1 MKFRTASIYSKTKS
15 NNFLPN
21 FNSKYGTFVP
31 TTTVN
36 ISVRY
41 FNIQTGQE
49 TGQETEDERQE
60 TRDVRQETRD

>member
-1 MKFRTASIYSKTKS
+1 MAGKTFVKFRTASINSKTKS

-41 FNIQTGQE
+41 FNICTDRTGDR
-49 TGQETEDERQE
+49 TGDGR
-60 TRDVRQETRD
+60 